1 MAVNPIQTLT
11 TGHSADVQGKLYS
24 TQISVFQKGYSKFG
38 DVVNRLNADTLFGWR
53 V

>member
-24 TQISVFQKGYSKFG
+24 TQISVFQKGFG